1 MWHISVSLD
10 GLFMRDSLVTIKG
23 VKDGLLVT
31 ISPFEEWGLV
41 TGDLAARLDQQSAF
55 FSGARITIDVGARP
69 VRKDELHSLRALFE
83 RRGMTLYAVTSES
96 STTIDAASA
105 LDLRAHF
112 ITPAPP
118 AQTSDG
124 QVAFNPEEDGT
135 IGVMIRRTLRSGRTV
150 HSQGH
155 VVVYGDVNAGAEIIA
170 AGDVIVWGKLRGNVH
185 AGANGDESA
194 VIAALDMTPT
204 QIRIAGFI
212 SMPPSEKRRKTRP
225 EVALIRENRIIVEVW
240 EA

>member
-1 MWHISVSLD
+1 MPE
-10 GLFMRDSLVTIKG
+10 SLVSIKG
-23 VKDGLLVT
+23 VKDGLLIT
-31 ISPFEEWGLV
+31 ISPTEEWGVV

-55 FSGARITIDVGARP
+55 FAGARITLDVGARP

-96 STTIDAASA
+96 STTIDSASA
-105 LDLRAHF
+105 LDLRAQL
-112 ITPAPP
+112 ITPPP
-118 AQTSDG
+118 QTGQTSDG
-124 QVAFNPEEDGT
+124 QIAFNPEEDGT
-135 IGVMIRRTLRSGRTV
+135 VGVMIRRTLRSGRTV

-155 VVVYGDVNAGAEIIA
+155 VVIYGDVNAGAEIIA

-185 AGANGDESA
+185 AGANGDEQA

-212 SMPPSEKRRKTRP
+212 SMPPVEKRRKVRP
-225 EVALIRENRIIVEVW
+225 EMALIRENRIIVEAW